1 MTNQSPNNPMKK
13 KIIFYMLAWLFGP
26 LAASAASPEARTEAT
41 LCNAAPGDSIVLMD
55 STGHAYKVPLSV
67 IEPPQAKP
75 QTKKKFVRPKRIDRE
90 VMRATFVPRG
100 QWMAGGTISYQEHD
114 AENYNFL
121 VLKDVEGLGYTF
133 KVSPYVGY
141 FFRDNM
147 AAGVRFAYNRT
158 YLDMDNFQVN
168 LGEDLNINLKD
179 LYWLEHKYEVGGFLR
194 TYMPIGRSKIFGF
207 FNELRLSYGYAT
219 GKDSTGSGTEY
230 DGTFERTHSLQ
241 IGMAPGLAAFITD
254 FSAVEVSVGV
264 MGYDFKWVN
273 QKTNQIETGTR
284 RTSSGN
290 FKINLFSINI
300 GMTFYL

>member
-1 MTNQSPNNPMKK
+1 MKK
-13 KIIFYMLAWLFGP
+13 RIIFYMLAWLLGP
-26 LAASAASPEARTEAT
+26 IAASATALEAGTEAAR
-41 LCNAAPGDSIVLMD
+41 CPAIKGDSIVLTD
-55 STGHAYKVPLSV
+55 SAGNRYKVPMSV
-67 IEPPQAKP
+67 IERPQPK
-75 QTKKKFVRPKRIDRE
+75 TNKKLVRPKRIDRE
-90 VMRATFVPRG
+90 VMRATFIPRG

-121 VLKDVEGLGYTF
+121 VLKNVEGLGYTF
-133 KVSPYVGY
+133 KVSPFVGY
-141 FFRDNM
+141 FFRNNM

-158 YLDMDNFQVN
+158 YLDMDNFEVN

-300 GMTFYL
+300 GMMFYL

>member
-1 MTNQSPNNPMKK
+1 MKK
-13 KIIFYMLAWLFGP
+13 RIIFYMLAWLLGP
-26 LAASAASPEARTEAT
+26 IAASATALEAGTEAAR
-41 LCNAAPGDSIVLMD
+41 CPAIKGDSIVLTD
-55 STGHAYKVPLSV
+55 SAGNRYKLPMSV
-67 IEPPQAKP
+67 IERPQP
-75 QTKKKFVRPKRIDRE
+75 KKNKKLVRPKRIDRE
-90 VMRATFVPRG
+90 VMRATFIPRG

-121 VLKDVEGLGYTF
+121 VLKNVEGLGYTF

-141 FFRDNM
+141 FFRNNM

-158 YLDMDNFQVN
+158 YLDMDNFEVN

>member
-1 MTNQSPNNPMKK
+1 MKK
-13 KIIFYMLAWLFGP
+13 RIIFYMLAWLLGP
-26 LAASAASPEARTEAT
+26 IAASATALEAGTEAAR
-41 LCNAAPGDSIVLMD
+41 CPIIKGDSIVLTD
-55 STGHAYKVPLSV
+55 SAGNRYKVPMSV
-67 IEPPQAKP
+67 IERPQP
-75 QTKKKFVRPKRIDRE
+75 KKNKKLVRPKRIDRE
-90 VMRATFVPRG
+90 VMRATFIPRG

-121 VLKDVEGLGYTF
+121 VLKNVEGLGYTF

-141 FFRDNM
+141 FFRNNM

-158 YLDMDNFQVN
+158 YLDMDNFEVN

>member
-1 MTNQSPNNPMKK
+1 MKK
-13 KIIFYMLAWLFGP
+13 RIIFYMLAWLLGP
-26 LAASAASPEARTEAT
+26 IAASATALEAGTEAAR
-41 LCNAAPGDSIVLMD
+41 CPAIKGDSIVLTD
-55 STGHAYKVPLSV
+55 SAGNRYKVPMSV
-67 IEPPQAKP
+67 IERPQP
-75 QTKKKFVRPKRIDRE
+75 KKNKKLVRPKRIDRE
-90 VMRATFVPRG
+90 VMRATFIPRG

-121 VLKDVEGLGYTF
+121 VLKNVEGLGYTF
-133 KVSPYVGY
+133 KVSPFVGY
-141 FFRDNM
+141 FFRNNM

-158 YLDMDNFQVN
+158 YLDMDNFEVN

>member
-1 MTNQSPNNPMKK
+1 
-13 KIIFYMLAWLFGP
+13 MLAWLLGP
-26 LAASAASPEARTEAT
+26 IAASATALEAGTEAAR
-41 LCNAAPGDSIVLMD
+41 CPAIKGDSIVLTD
-55 STGHAYKVPLSV
+55 SAGNRYKVPMSV
-67 IEPPQAKP
+67 IERPQAKKN
-75 QTKKKFVRPKRIDRE
+75 KKLVRPKRIDRE
-90 VMRATFVPRG
+90 VMRATFIPRG

-121 VLKDVEGLGYTF
+121 VLKNVEGLGYTF

-141 FFRDNM
+141 FFRNNM

-158 YLDMDNFQVN
+158 YLDMDNFEVN

>member
-1 MTNQSPNNPMKK
+1 MKK
-13 KIIFYMLAWLFGP
+13 RIIFYMLAWLLGP
-26 LAASAASPEARTEAT
+26 IAASATALEAGIEAAR
-41 LCNAAPGDSIVLMD
+41 CPAIKGDSIVLTD
-55 STGHAYKVPLSV
+55 SAGNRYKVPMSV
-67 IEPPQAKP
+67 IERPQP
-75 QTKKKFVRPKRIDRE
+75 KKNKKLVRPKRIDRE
-90 VMRATFVPRG
+90 VMRATFIPRG

-121 VLKDVEGLGYTF
+121 VLKNVEGLGYTF

-141 FFRDNM
+141 FFRNNM

-158 YLDMDNFQVN
+158 YLDMDNFEVN

>member
-1 MTNQSPNNPMKK
+1 MKK
-13 KIIFYMLAWLFGP
+13 RIIFYMLAWLLGP
-26 LAASAASPEARTEAT
+26 IAASATALEAGTEAAR
-41 LCNAAPGDSIVLMD
+41 CPAIKGDSIVLTD
-55 STGHAYKVPLSV
+55 SAGNRYKVPMSV
-67 IEPPQAKP
+67 IERPQP
-75 QTKKKFVRPKRIDRE
+75 KKNKKLVRPKRIDRE
-90 VMRATFVPRG
+90 VMRATFIPQG

-121 VLKDVEGLGYTF
+121 VLKNVEGLGYTF

-141 FFRDNM
+141 FFRNNM

-158 YLDMDNFQVN
+158 YLDMDNFEVN

>member
-1 MTNQSPNNPMKK
+1 MKK
-13 KIIFYMLAWLFGP
+13 RIIFYMLAWLLGP
-26 LAASAASPEARTEAT
+26 IAASATALEAGTEAAR
-41 LCNAAPGDSIVLMD
+41 CPIIKGDSIVLTD
-55 STGHAYKVPLSV
+55 SAGNRYKVPMSV
-67 IEPPQAKP
+67 IERPQAKKN
-75 QTKKKFVRPKRIDRE
+75 KKLVRPKRIDRE
-90 VMRATFVPRG
+90 VMRATFIPRG

-121 VLKDVEGLGYTF
+121 VLKNVEGLGYTF

-141 FFRDNM
+141 FFRNNM

-158 YLDMDNFQVN
+158 YLDMDNFEVN

-219 GKDSTGSGTEY
+219 EKDSTGSGTEY

>member
-1 MTNQSPNNPMKK
+1 MKK
-13 KIIFYMLAWLFGP
+13 RIIFYMLAWLLGP
-26 LAASAASPEARTEAT
+26 IVASATALEAGTEAAR
-41 LCNAAPGDSIVLMD
+41 CPAIKGDSIVLTD
-55 STGHAYKVPLSV
+55 SAGNRYKVPMSV
-67 IEPPQAKP
+67 IERPQP
-75 QTKKKFVRPKRIDRE
+75 KKNKKLVRPKRIDRE
-90 VMRATFVPRG
+90 VMRATFIPRG

-121 VLKDVEGLGYTF
+121 VLKNVEGLGYTF

-141 FFRDNM
+141 FFRNNM

-158 YLDMDNFQVN
+158 YLDMDNFEVN

>member
-1 MTNQSPNNPMKK
+1 MKK
-13 KIIFYMLAWLFGP
+13 RIIFYMLAWLLGP
-26 LAASAASPEARTEAT
+26 IAASATALEAGTEAAR
-41 LCNAAPGDSIVLMD
+41 CPAIKGDSIVLTD
-55 STGHAYKVPLSV
+55 SAGNRYKVPMSV
-67 IEPPQAKP
+67 IERPQAKKN
-75 QTKKKFVRPKRIDRE
+75 KKLVRPKRIDRE
-90 VMRATFVPRG
+90 VMRATFIPRG

-121 VLKDVEGLGYTF
+121 VLKNVEGLGYTF

-141 FFRDNM
+141 FFRNNM

-158 YLDMDNFQVN
+158 YLDMDNFEVN

>member
-1 MTNQSPNNPMKK
+1 MKK
-13 KIIFYMLAWLFGP
+13 RIIFYMLVWLLGP
-26 LAASAASPEARTEAT
+26 IAASATALEAGTEAAR
-41 LCNAAPGDSIVLMD
+41 CPAIKGDSIVLTD
-55 STGHAYKVPLSV
+55 SAGNRYKVPMSV
-67 IEPPQAKP
+67 IERPQP
-75 QTKKKFVRPKRIDRE
+75 KKNKKLVRPKRIDRE
-90 VMRATFVPRG
+90 VMRATFIPRG

-121 VLKDVEGLGYTF
+121 VLKNVEGLGYTF

-141 FFRDNM
+141 FFRNNM

-158 YLDMDNFQVN
+158 YLDMDNFEVN

>member
-1 MTNQSPNNPMKK
+1 MKK
-13 KIIFYMLAWLFGP
+13 RIIFYMLAWLLGP
-26 LAASAASPEARTEAT
+26 IAASATALEAGTEAAR
-41 LCNAAPGDSIVLMD
+41 CPIIKGDSIVLTD
-55 STGHAYKVPLSV
+55 SAGNRYKVPMSV
-67 IEPPQAKP
+67 IERPQP
-75 QTKKKFVRPKRIDRE
+75 KKNKKQVRPKRIDRE
-90 VMRATFVPRG
+90 VMRATFIPRG

-121 VLKDVEGLGYTF
+121 VLKNVEGLGYTF

-141 FFRDNM
+141 FFRNNM

-158 YLDMDNFQVN
+158 YLDMDNFEVN

>member
-1 MTNQSPNNPMKK
+1 MKK
-13 KIIFYMLAWLFGP
+13 RIIFYMLAWLLGP
-26 LAASAASPEARTEAT
+26 IAASATALEAGIEAAR
-41 LCNAAPGDSIVLMD
+41 CPAIKGDSIVLTD
-55 STGHAYKVPLSV
+55 SAGNRYKVPMSV
-67 IEPPQAKP
+67 IERPQP
-75 QTKKKFVRPKRIDRE
+75 KKNKKLVRPKRIDRE
-90 VMRATFVPRG
+90 VMRATFIPQG

-121 VLKDVEGLGYTF
+121 VLKNVEGLGYTF

-141 FFRDNM
+141 FFRNNM

-158 YLDMDNFQVN
+158 YLDMDNFEVN

>member
-1 MTNQSPNNPMKK
+1 MKK
-13 KIIFYMLAWLFGP
+13 RIIFYMLAWLLGP
-26 LAASAASPEARTEAT
+26 IAASATALEAGTEAAR
-41 LCNAAPGDSIVLMD
+41 CPAIKGDSIVLTD
-55 STGHAYKVPLSV
+55 SAGNRYKVPMSV
-67 IEPPQAKP
+67 IERPQP
-75 QTKKKFVRPKRIDRE
+75 KKNKKLVRPKRIDRE
-90 VMRATFVPRG
+90 VMRATFIPRG

-121 VLKDVEGLGYTF
+121 VLKNVEGLGYTF
-133 KVSPYVGY
+133 KVSPFVGY
-141 FFRDNM
+141 FFRNNM

-158 YLDMDNFQVN
+158 YLDMDNFEVN

-300 GMTFYL
+300 GMMFYL

>member
-1 MTNQSPNNPMKK
+1 MKK
-13 KIIFYMLAWLFGP
+13 RIIFYMLAWLLGP
-26 LAASAASPEARTEAT
+26 IAASATALEAGTEAAR
-41 LCNAAPGDSIVLMD
+41 CPAIKGDSIVLTD
-55 STGHAYKVPLSV
+55 SAGNRYKVPMSV
-67 IEPPQAKP
+67 IERPQP
-75 QTKKKFVRPKRIDRE
+75 KKNKKLVRPKRIDRE
-90 VMRATFVPRG
+90 VMRATFIPRG

-121 VLKDVEGLGYTF
+121 VLKNVEGLGYTF

-141 FFRDNM
+141 FFRNNM

-158 YLDMDNFQVN
+158 YLDMDNFEVN

-230 DGTFERTHSLQ
+230 DGTYERTHSLQ

>member
-1 MTNQSPNNPMKK
+1 MKK
-13 KIIFYMLAWLFGP
+13 RIIFYMLAWLLGP
-26 LAASAASPEARTEAT
+26 IAASATALEAGTEAAR
-41 LCNAAPGDSIVLMD
+41 CPAIKGDSIVLTD
-55 STGHAYKVPLSV
+55 SAGNRYKVPMSV
-67 IEPPQAKP
+67 IERPQPK
-75 QTKKKFVRPKRIDRE
+75 TNKKLVRPKRIDRE
-90 VMRATFVPRG
+90 VMRATFIPRG

-121 VLKDVEGLGYTF
+121 VLKNVEGLGYTF

-141 FFRDNM
+141 FFRNNM

-158 YLDMDNFQVN
+158 YLDMDNFEVN

>member
-1 MTNQSPNNPMKK
+1 MKK
-13 KIIFYMLAWLFGP
+13 RIIFYMLAWLLGP
-26 LAASAASPEARTEAT
+26 IAASATALEAGTEAAQ
-41 LCNAAPGDSIVLMD
+41 CPAIKGDSIVLTD
-55 STGHAYKVPLSV
+55 SAGNRYKVPMSV
-67 IEPPQAKP
+67 IERPQP
-75 QTKKKFVRPKRIDRE
+75 KKNKKLVRPKRIDRE
-90 VMRATFVPRG
+90 VMRATFIPRG

-121 VLKDVEGLGYTF
+121 VLKNVEGLGYTF

-141 FFRDNM
+141 FFRNNM

-158 YLDMDNFQVN
+158 YLDMDNFEVN

>member
-1 MTNQSPNNPMKK
+1 MKK
-13 KIIFYMLAWLFGP
+13 RIIFYMLAWLLGP
-26 LAASAASPEARTEAT
+26 IAASATALEAGTEAAR
-41 LCNAAPGDSIVLMD
+41 CPAIKGDSIVLTD
-55 STGHAYKVPLSV
+55 SAGNRYKVPMSV
-67 IEPPQAKP
+67 IERPQP
-75 QTKKKFVRPKRIDRE
+75 KKNKKLVRPKRIDRE
-90 VMRATFVPRG
+90 VMRATFIPRG

-121 VLKDVEGLGYTF
+121 VLKNVEGLGYTF

-141 FFRDNM
+141 FFRNNM

-158 YLDMDNFQVN
+158 YLDMDNFEVN

>member
-1 MTNQSPNNPMKK
+1 MKK
-13 KIIFYMLAWLFGP
+13 RIIFYMLAWLLGP
-26 LAASAASPEARTEAT
+26 IAASATALEAGTEAAR
-41 LCNAAPGDSIVLMD
+41 CPAINGDSIVLTD
-55 STGHAYKVPLSV
+55 SAGNRYKVPMSV
-67 IEPPQAKP
+67 IERPQP
-75 QTKKKFVRPKRIDRE
+75 KKNKKLVRPKRIDRE
-90 VMRATFVPRG
+90 VMRATFIPRG

-121 VLKDVEGLGYTF
+121 VLKNVEGLGYTF

-141 FFRDNM
+141 FFRNNM

-158 YLDMDNFQVN
+158 YLDMDNFEVN